1 MSWSN
6 FSFFL
11 LWVYFGSMPF
21 KFVHDQEESY
31 AELRATAPFP
41 FCIVWRILHICPPLR
56 SNELL
61 CRSAVPFLSLLFLP
75 GCHGEFHARRHSYR
89 KNATS
94 NILQLY
100 LGSFETL
107 SPSMRVFW
115 WFGVRGRVEVATSI
129 IQSQNLSFRVR
140 SWSRRMGTTTQQSFP
155 PRRLAKTSRAATEKP
170 H

>member
-1 MSWSN
+1 MPNRHPTRDAGAVRRWPGADSGSHQGCLRGLLRVRD
-6 FSFFL
+6 FRSRTMGIGFYGGSKDHSFQQEEVKETGPESYHL
-11 LWVYFGSMPF
+11 GWQCLQSYPYFGSIPL

-41 FCIVWRILHICPPLR
+41 LCIVWRILHICPPLR

-61 CRSAVPFLSLLFLP
+61 CRSAVPFLSLLFMP

-100 LGSFETL
+100 L
-107 SPSMRVFW
+107 
-115 WFGVRGRVEVATSI
+115 
-129 IQSQNLSFRVR
+129 
-140 SWSRRMGTTTQQSFP
+140 
-155 PRRLAKTSRAATEKP
+155 
-170 H
+170 